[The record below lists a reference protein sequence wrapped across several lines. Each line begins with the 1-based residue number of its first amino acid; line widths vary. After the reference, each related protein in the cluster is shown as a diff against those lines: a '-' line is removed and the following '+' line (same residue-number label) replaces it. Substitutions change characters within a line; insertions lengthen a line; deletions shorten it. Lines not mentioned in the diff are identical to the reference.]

1 MLEIIVDLCRKNGKI
16 SGGNTTE
23 RLAGDIIL
31 AKKQPCLW
39 GNEEKKLFLI
49 TYLKD
54 DELEKSMEK
63 DIIINPYGVYDKVYT
78 SDNKIEL
85 DLVNRSKYRVNLDM
99 FEGSDGL
106 DPENVTQEP
115 VKPNGKEYLELKDLI
130 FDEEFRI

>member
-16 SGGNTTE
+16 GGGNTTE

-31 AKKQPCLW
+31 VKKQPCIW

-54 DELEKSMEK
+54 DDLEKSMEK
-63 DIIINPYGVYDKVYT
+63 DFIVNPYSVYDEVDT

-99 FEGSDGL
+99 FKGSDGL
-106 DPENVTQEP
+106 DSENITQEP
-115 VKPNGKEYLELKDLI
+115 VKPNNKEYLEIKDLI
-130 FDEEFRI
+130 LDEEFRT